1 MATGHHHHHHQRWA
15 EHVFPLPDHQIYARI
30 YCRRKSTLIFLQIY
44 SIFDDA
50 KKASHTRVYT
60 RIQLIN
66 WQTNVFLLCFL
77 DSCNLSEGRECWH
90 AEYGRG
96 CAVYLGTGPHTSQE
110 GSGRRVVTLRIL
122 LMNGPRRR
130 SADRWPSR
138 SPTWTKAPPRLDFA
152 SASPYYLI
160 SYPSSRAGKWL
171 LRKILSVQ
179 FLATICPVSTSSSQ
193 SFVFHKSVM
202 EFVY

>member
-1 MATGHHHHHHQRWA
+1 M
-15 EHVFPLPDHQIYARI
+15 
-30 YCRRKSTLIFLQIY
+30 
-44 SIFDDA
+44 
-50 KKASHTRVYT
+50 YT

-77 DSCNLSEGRECWH
+77 DSCNLSEGRECWQ

-152 SASPYYLI
+152 SASPYPI
-160 SYPSSRAGKWL
+160 PHQYPIKSWEVASEEN
-171 LRKILSVQ
+171 S
-179 FLATICPVSTSSSQ
+179 ICPIPCFPSALSLFTRSSQCFAFYKSVLEFVFWKVKSCCQAVAKQSTITNLFSMFSSSLTSTTATSSSFELATSTLVESHQ
-193 SFVFHKSVM
+193 IKS
-202 EFVY
+202 